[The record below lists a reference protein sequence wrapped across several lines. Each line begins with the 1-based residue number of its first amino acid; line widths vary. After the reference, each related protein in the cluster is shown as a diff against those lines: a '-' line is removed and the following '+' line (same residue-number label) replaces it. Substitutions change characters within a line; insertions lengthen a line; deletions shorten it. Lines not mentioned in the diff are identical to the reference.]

1 MPQYAWVDTS
11 PFLLRRGG
19 SSACLLVH
27 GFAGTPAEVRPLGQ
41 RLSAQGLTT
50 YAPVL
55 PGHASTSEALLRH
68 DRHEWLNTV
77 TEAHRWLVEEHDH
90 VFVAGLS
97 MGSLLAAKL
106 ANRHAVRGL
115 IMMAPALVAR
125 DRRIRFAGAMS
136 LVRDFVPEARVA
148 QGGLVDPQAWKRM
161 WHYERRAL
169 RALSELYRLQVEARL
184 TLPEVFCP
192 TLVLHGLR
200 DQTVPER
207 SAMDVYRLLGTTAK
221 ELVWLERSGH
231 CLTADGERDYVAEK
245 ILGFIDQA
253 IR

>member
-1 MPQYAWVDTS
+1 MPQHAWVDTS
-11 PFLLRRGG
+11 PFIYRQPGPT
-19 SSACLLVH
+19 ACLLVH
-27 GFAGTPAEVRPLGQ
+27 GFAGTPAEVQPLGQ
-41 RLSAQGLTT
+41 RLAGHGVSV

-77 TEAHRWLVEEHDH
+77 TEAHRWLVEDHDH

-106 ANRHAVRGL
+106 ASRHALRGL
-115 IMMAPALVAR
+115 VMMAPALIAR
-125 DRRIRFAGAMS
+125 DTRIRFAGALS
-136 LVRDFVPEARVA
+136 IVRDFVPEARVA
-148 QGGLVDPQAWKRM
+148 QSGLVDPQAWKQM

-169 RALSELYRLQVEARL
+169 RAVSQLYKLQIEARL
-184 TLPEVFCP
+184 TLPDVLCP
-192 TLVLHGLR
+192 TLVLHGMR
-200 DQTVPER
+200 DQTVPEQ
-207 SAMDVYRLLGTTAK
+207 SAMDAYRLLGTTQK

-231 CLTADGERDYVAEK
+231 CLTADGERDYVADR
-245 ILGFIDQA
+245 ILEFMGGA